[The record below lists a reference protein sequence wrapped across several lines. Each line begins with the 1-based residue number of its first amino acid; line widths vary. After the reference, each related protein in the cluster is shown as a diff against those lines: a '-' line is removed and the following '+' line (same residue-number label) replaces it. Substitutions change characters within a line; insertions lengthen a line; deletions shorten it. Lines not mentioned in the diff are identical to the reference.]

1 MKLTHVR
8 LLVEDMERSLAFYR
22 DALGLEVTLDA
33 GGGVYYEL
41 AAGEAILALYR
52 RDLMGQMLG
61 SGLPAPAQSDAVAL
75 TFGVN
80 DVDATAGELKERGV
94 TFVTEPMDYDVAFL
108 RLAHLRDPDGN
119 LIEINAPLAAP
130 TV

>member
-8 LLVEDMERSLAFYR
+8 LLVEDMDRCLAFYR
-22 DALGLEVTLDA
+22 DVLGLDVTLEA
-33 GGGVYYEL
+33 GDGIYYEL
-41 AAGEAILALYR
+41 SAGDVLLALFR

-61 SGLPAPAQSDAVAL
+61 AELPPPARSDAVAFTFQVHDVDTAAE
-75 TFGVN
+75 TFG
-80 DVDATAGELKERGV
+80 ERGAELV
-94 TFVTEPMDYDVAFL
+94 NGPMDYEVAFL
-108 RLAHLRDPDGN
+108 RVAHLRDPEGN